1 MLWSER
7 ARRMLNAIEELRIN
21 LNGRYHIE
29 KLRASA
35 NGRYPSGDVWQQ
47 LKKTSSQWSVFS
59 LRKSAPLF
67 ARKAMTS
74 GELRAIRRIVLGL
87 EARAQRQVHE
97 SFFLL

>member
-35 NGRYPSGDVWQQ
+35 NGRSPSGGVWQQ
-47 LKKTSSQWSVFS
+47 LEENLVAMERLLLEEERAS
-59 LRKSAPLF
+59 LREESHV
-67 ARKAMTS
+67 
-74 GELRAIRRIVLGL
+74 RR
-87 EARAQRQVHE
+87 
-97 SFFLL
+97 